1 MQHMTMKIEGVWILH
16 QFALLS
22 EILSIMHG
30 YQYSE
35 GSVLH
40 GIVFALYVAFM
51 LNVFM
56 LCYVLV
62 ASTN

>member
-1 MQHMTMKIEGVWILH
+1 
-16 QFALLS
+16 
-22 EILSIMHG
+22 MHG